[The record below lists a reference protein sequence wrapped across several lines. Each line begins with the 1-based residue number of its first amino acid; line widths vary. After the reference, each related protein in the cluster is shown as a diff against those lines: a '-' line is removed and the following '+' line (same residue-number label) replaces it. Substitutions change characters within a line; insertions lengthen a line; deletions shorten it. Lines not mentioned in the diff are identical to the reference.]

1 MNFPKVFIFGQPFN
15 NFSGGGITLTNLFK
29 GWDKNKI
36 AVAYLGHGLYNVTT
50 DVCDT
55 VYQLGQE
62 EYKWIFPFNLL
73 QRKFP
78 SGLKTFNPD
87 KKPSFFLIDRGI
99 RYKIVNRIFYPFLRW
114 IGLYHCLSKI
124 YLSQRLKTWLNDYK
138 PDILYLQVSTRED
151 IQFSV
156 DLINLLKKPSV
167 IHIMDDWP
175 TTICN
180 GSIFKKYWQKKIDR
194 ELKNLMN
201 LVDLHLS
208 ISDSMSDEYSK
219 RYNKRFIAFHNPI
232 ETEKWLPYSK
242 KDYTIKNDKVVIL
255 YSGRIGMGIKESI
268 YEVAAAIDKID
279 RSEFDIRLHIQTP
292 TRNESVLNQL
302 KKFRCIVIN
311 PFVSLDQLPKI
322 FSDADLLLL
331 ANDFSS
337 HGADYLKLSM
347 PTKASEY
354 MISGTPIFA
363 YSPAEAAVSKFF
375 NTHECAYCVHKQ
387 DQTEIIKA
395 VKFMLSNEDYR
406 KKIGSKAVEVA
417 KENFSALKVRAE
429 FQRLLIKA
437 VNKD

>member
-1 MNFPKVFIFGQPFN
+1 MNYPKVFIFGQPFN

-78 SGLKTFNPD
+78 SGLKKFNPD

-99 RYKIVNRIFYPFLRW
+99 RFKIVNRIFYPFLRW
-114 IGLYHCLSKI
+114 IGLYHCLSRI
-124 YLSQRLKTWLNDYK
+124 YLSTRLKDWLNDYK

-151 IQFSV
+151 IHFSI
-156 DLINLLKKPSV
+156 DLINLLKIPSV

-180 GSIFKKYWQKKIDR
+180 GSIFKKYWQKKIDG
-194 ELKNLMN
+194 ELKSLMN

-208 ISDSMSDEYSK
+208 ISDSMSEEYSR
-219 RYNKRFIAFHNPI
+219 RYNKQFIAFHNPI

-242 KDYTIKNDKVVIL
+242 KDYVIKNDKVVIL

-279 RSEFDIRLHIQTP
+279 RSEFNIRLHIQTP

-322 FSDADLLLL
+322 FSEADLLLL
-331 ANDFSS
+331 ANDFSP
-337 HGADYLKLSM
+337 HGADYLKFSM

-363 YSPAEAAVSKFF
+363 YSPEEAAVSKFF
-375 NTHECAYCVHKQ
+375 NTYECAYCVHKQ

-429 FQRLLIKA
+429 FQSLLIKS
-437 VNKD
+437 VKD

>member
-1 MNFPKVFIFGQPFN
+1 MNYPKVFIFGQPFN

-62 EYKWIFPFNLL
+62 EYKWIFPFNLI

-78 SGLKTFNPD
+78 SGLKTINPD
-87 KKPSFFLIDRGI
+87 KKPSFYLIETGI

-114 IGLYHCLSKI
+114 IGLYHCLTRI
-124 YLSQRLKTWLNDYK
+124 YLSKRLKAWLNDYK

-156 DLINLLKKPSV
+156 DLIDLLKKPSV

-194 ELKNLMN
+194 ELKSLMN

-219 RYNKRFIAFHNPI
+219 RYNKRFLAFHNPI

-242 KDYTIKNDKVVIL
+242 NDFTIRKDKVKIL

-268 YEVAAAIDKID
+268 YEVAAAIDKIN
-279 RSEFDIRLHIQTP
+279 RREFNIRLHIQTP
-292 TRNESVLNQL
+292 TRDEGVLNQL

-311 PFVSLDQLPKI
+311 PFVSLDQLPEI
-322 FSDADLLLL
+322 FSEADLLLL
-331 ANDFSS
+331 ANDFSPQ
-337 HGADYLKLSM
+337 GADYLKLSM

-354 MISGTPIFA
+354 MISGTPILA

-375 NTHECAYCVHKQ
+375 KFHECAYCVHKQ

-395 VKFMLSNEDYR
+395 VKFMLSNENYR
-406 KKIGSKAVEVA
+406 KKIGSKAVEIA
-417 KENFSALKVRAE
+417 KESFSALKVRAE
-429 FQRLLIKA
+429 FQRLLIKS
-437 VNKD
+437 VKD